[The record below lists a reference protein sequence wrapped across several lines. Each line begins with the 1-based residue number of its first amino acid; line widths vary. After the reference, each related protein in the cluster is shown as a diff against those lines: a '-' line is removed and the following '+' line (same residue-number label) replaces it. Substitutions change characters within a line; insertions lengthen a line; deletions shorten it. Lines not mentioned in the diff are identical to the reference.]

1 MSTYWYRIP
10 HKKHC
15 RYQIY
20 IDGVLMNVTPEN
32 YKNMEKLL
40 GCKPTRNY

>member
-10 HKKHC
+10 HKKNC
-15 RYQIY
+15 GYQIY
-20 IDGVLMNVTPEN
+20 IDGVLMNVSPKN

-40 GCKPTRNY
+40 GCKPARNN